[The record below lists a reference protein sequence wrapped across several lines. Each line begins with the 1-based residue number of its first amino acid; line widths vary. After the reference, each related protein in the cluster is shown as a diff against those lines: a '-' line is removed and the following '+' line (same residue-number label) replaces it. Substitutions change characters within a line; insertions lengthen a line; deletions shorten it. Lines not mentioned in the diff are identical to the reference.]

1 MTKEK
6 QKFVSASAAHGLTV
20 QKWTLPDGTA
30 GDGCANANG
39 VNKSTIY
46 TIHKRIGFG
55 TQQLMQMS

>member
-6 QKFVSASAAHGLTV
+6 QKFVSSSAAQGSTV
-20 QKWTLPDGTA
+20 QIRTLPDGTA
-30 GDGCANANG
+30 GDGCANG

-46 TIHKRIGFG
+46 TIHKRIGIG